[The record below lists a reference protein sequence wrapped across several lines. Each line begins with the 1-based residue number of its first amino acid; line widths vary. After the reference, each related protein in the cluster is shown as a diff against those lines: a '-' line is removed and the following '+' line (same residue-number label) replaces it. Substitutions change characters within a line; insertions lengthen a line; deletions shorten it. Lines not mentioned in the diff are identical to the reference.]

1 MKDLLDNMGVAENIE
16 WAGLVFDD
24 AFMLAVDKLAVR
36 RFGEGA
42 LAEEAATYVVEYLS
56 ADDWGKCQAFQGKA
70 KPKTFLY
77 TLSGNAIEEFS
88 RKRFG
93 RPRPPA
99 WLQDLGELW
108 VKLWR
113 SLCLERQV
121 LPAIVD
127 RFVSNGF
134 RETAEV
140 EQAAR
145 VIKARIPTC
154 GQSSRDSV
162 GVEDIQAVSDAAQSE
177 AEHHCEEEAL
187 EFENPFHAELIM
199 MIRGIVSPD
208 VSTEHFSQTAADHCD
223 NLAQQ
228 SQSRLQMLREAIA
241 LTDQEKVMLRMIYV
255 DGLSKTSTSKALGLP
270 AHQAGRLVNEVLQ
283 RIGEALVKCELDL
296 ESLLEWV

>member
-1 MKDLLDNMGVAENIE
+1 MKDLLDNMGVADNIE

-36 RFGEGA
+36 RFGEGT
-42 LAEEAATYVVEYLS
+42 LAEEATTYVVEYLS
-56 ADDWGKCQAFQGKA
+56 ADDWGKCRAFQGKS
-70 KPKTFLY
+70 KPRTFLY
-77 TLSGNAIEEFS
+77 TLTGNAIEEFS

-93 RPRPPA
+93 RPRPPT

-127 RFVSNGF
+127 RFVKSGF
-134 RETAEV
+134 RESGEV

-154 GQSSRDSV
+154 GQSNRDSV
-162 GVEDIQAVSDAAQSE
+162 GVDDIQAVSDAAQAE
-177 AEHHCEEEAL
+177 EEHHCGEEVL

-199 MIRGIVSPD
+199 MIRGIVSPSVTTD
-208 VSTEHFSQTAADHCD
+208 YFSQTTAVQCD
-223 NLAQQ
+223 SLAQQ
-228 SQSRLQMLREAIA
+228 NQSRLQQLREAIA

-255 DGLSKTSTSKALGLP
+255 DGLSKTATSKAMGMP

-283 RIGEALVKCELDL
+283 RIGEALTQCELDL